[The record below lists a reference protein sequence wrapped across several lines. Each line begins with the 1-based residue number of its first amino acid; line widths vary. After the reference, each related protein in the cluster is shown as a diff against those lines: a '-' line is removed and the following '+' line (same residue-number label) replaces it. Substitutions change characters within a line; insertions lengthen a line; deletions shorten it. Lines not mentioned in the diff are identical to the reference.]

1 MIKKWAEFIKEDLDM
16 DNTSYLDTK
25 MQEIKDMLAN
35 IADGKTLIYE
45 WENKNDHE
53 LSISFTTDA
62 LSIKYEFDIDDLTV
76 SKVVGDTVDFTSD
89 VDSVDKGIEVI
100 EKDIHSIIGIEEK
113 LFGKEMFQ
121 KEFGNYPEHIMIY
134 INILDDV
141 NVFIKNS
148 WMDKKVNR
156 FLMKY
161 ISDKFN
167 LNFTN
172 NEASVNRLDV
182 NKVDLVDR
190 FFVEIG
196 LERSEYKLNKSNKIT
211 YKGKMSVKEL
221 KKKLK

>member
-1 MIKKWAEFIKEDLDM
+1 MIKKWVEFIKEDLDM

-100 EKDIHSIIGIEEK
+100 EKDIHSILGIEEK

-121 KEFGNYPEHIMIY
+121 KEFGNNQEHIMIY
-134 INILDDV
+134 INNIDGV

-148 WMDKKVNR
+148 WMDTKVNR

-161 ISDKFN
+161 INDKFD
-167 LNFTN
+167 LNFT
-172 NEASVNRLDV
+172 EASVNRLDV
-182 NKVDLVDR
+182 NKADLVDN

-196 LERSEYKLNKSNKIT
+196 LEKSEFKLNKSNKIT